1 LDTSAQ
7 NTAATNGAVEPAPAA
22 AERPARG
29 ERDGR
34 RERGEGRR
42 ERGERRPRSNESND
56 NGDNNPSVQ
65 AQDAGMA
72 MEPSRLA
79 PHGSALQGEST
90 AMGSHGGDNDAQN
103 PSPQG
108 DDRRDRRSRDR
119 YGRERRERN
128 DRPADDSAQQP
139 SATMAQ
145 PATPA
150 STAPA
155 PAGTRH
161 AMPKIGSYDL
171 PLDALNAL
179 AHQSGLEWVNSN
191 ADRVAQVQAAIA
203 AEPRPIHVPRERP
216 PTVVV
221 DEGPLILVE
230 TRKDLRQMSMP
241 FDPPSGQ
248 A

>member
-1 LDTSAQ
+1 
-7 NTAATNGAVEPAPAA
+7 
-22 AERPARG
+22 
-29 ERDGR
+29 
-34 RERGEGRR
+34 
-42 ERGERRPRSNESND
+42 
-56 NGDNNPSVQ
+56 
-65 AQDAGMA
+65 
-72 MEPSRLA
+72 
-79 PHGSALQGEST
+79 
-90 AMGSHGGDNDAQN
+90 MGTHGGENDSQSSA
-103 PSPQG
+103 PQA

-128 DRPADDSAQQP
+128 DNRSSEDHASHL
-139 SATMAQ
+139 AQ
-145 PATPA
+145 PDAAPA
-150 STAPA
+150 SAAPT

-203 AEPRPIHVPRERP
+203 AEPRPVHVPRERP
-216 PTVVV
+216 PTVVI

-241 FDPPSGQ
+241 FDPPAGQ